1 LEAIKLA
8 IHKGYNHVVFE
19 SDSQSLVNSIYANRV
34 EISEFSSVIVNITQS
49 LDVSPNFKIKFTR
62 RQTNLVAHT
71 LAWAANSWTSLRN
84 FDISSPCIEF
94 ILINEMS

>member
-1 LEAIKLA
+1 
-8 IHKGYNHVVFE
+8 VVFE
-19 SDSQSLVNSIYANRV
+19 SDSQSLVNSIYTNRV

-49 LDVSPNFKIKFTR
+49 LDVSPNFKNKFTR

-71 LAWAANSWTSLRN
+71 LARAANSWTSLRI